1 MNGFVN
7 TVIPMTSGNIL
18 ENAVF
23 QMGPDKRPIVKK
35 ESHTIIRIAIGKG
48 GKIPPHMANHSAFFL
63 VLKGKAIITS
73 GDKEVELA
81 ENEYIAMDAD
91 QMRGIEALEDSVL
104 LGVRD

>member
-1 MNGFVN
+1 
-7 TVIPMTSGNIL
+7 MTSGNIL

-23 QMGPDKRPIVKK
+23 QIDPDKTPIVKK
-35 ESHTIIRIAIGKG
+35 ESHTIIRIVIGKG
-48 GKIPPHMANHSAFFL
+48 GKIPSHMASHSAFFI

-104 LGVRD
+104 LGVRN